1 MSRSKIENSP
11 IGNSIRKLRYKKG
24 WTLLEMYNLSG
35 ISPQS
40 ISMYESE
47 KTMPTIDKAFELA
60 ELLGVP
66 LQELFYI
73 KKS

>member
-1 MSRSKIENSP
+1 MPKLK
-11 IGNSIRKLRYKKG
+11 IGNSIRKLRYKKD
-24 WTLLEMYNLSG
+24 WTLLDMYNLSG

-47 KTMPTIDKAFELA
+47 RTMPSIDKAFELA